1 MLRPDLGGGPAA
13 REPAL
18 GTGRGGD
25 VTGRALVAARRSRGG
40 RGAWFTKRDPHV
52 RIGLRLAFY
61 EAVAGLG
68 PRQDLRLLI
77 VENEFAAI
85 GLHREYGVTVSLL
98 VAHEGDQQSFAR
110 PASLHQHAALEQH
123 VVLAVTVSVVGIIP
137 ALDHTPMLEVGHRLD

>member
-13 REPAL
+13 REPGL

-25 VTGRALVAARRSRGG
+25 VTGSANSFLSARRNRGG

-85 GLHREYGVTVSLL
+85 GLHREYGVTV
-98 VAHEGDQQSFAR
+98 AR
-110 PASLHQHAALEQH
+110 QNEFVPNQFILKAEQPSGLNALEI
-123 VVLAVTVSVVGIIP
+123 ASK
-137 ALDHTPMLEVGHRLD
+137 LDQADGVEFATPNFISEYRR